1 MDANP
6 YQALV
11 SLLSNILEA
20 YTTAFFI
27 IDSKSRQLNM
37 VASQS
42 LSKYLPEKVSLP
54 LEQSGIIAQVQ
65 KVGQTIHL
73 DKLPDISSSLSSTV
87 PFYRDG
93 ESHIKGLLAVPVGD
107 GAGVLYVD
115 TKYGWGFNDKQ
126 QKWIREVAD
135 VLYELLLRQE
145 SSIQYQNYSRIFG
158 LWNRLDEVA
167 FRGHS
172 LTDYCQLVID
182 ECSGL
187 LGAEYGFLALRE
199 AEKNHYRLYSCTQN
213 VPRGLLTPNYLVK
226 QGLLGRI
233 FQAERP
239 LLITRLNPQTADHF
253 LFTPSESLPHHGA
266 FWGIPAQTTLGHV
279 LVMAFLSRQ
288 PIDLNTEYEQAIAHA
303 LHFFQLLLEQ
313 LYYKEECDHLQ
324 AYDLSTALYNPF
336 TFEVKLDGIL
346 AASMQSS
353 THFTLALVQFEP
365 WQILY
370 TKAPPKQLR
379 QWQRNLAEAVCQMLP
394 ADAMLGQLAENRFGI
409 IFPETTVQEA
419 ELALARLTEAGR
431 QTFKGKS
438 RGAKLQAFSG
448 AAGFPQDGTGS
459 DDLWRLVN
467 QRLFAGFHSRNE
479 SSGS

>member
-1 MDANP
+1 MQANP

-27 IDSKSRQLNM
+27 IDPKNRQLNM

-42 LSKYLPEKVSLP
+42 LSKFLPEKISLP
-54 LEQSGIIAQVQ
+54 LEQSGIMAQVQ

-73 DKLPDISSSLSSTV
+73 DKLPDISTSLTSTV
-87 PFYRDG
+87 PFYREG

-126 QKWIREVAD
+126 QKWIKEIAD
-135 VLYELLLRQE
+135 VLYELLVRQE
-145 SSIQYQNYSRIFG
+145 SSNHQQNYARIFG
-158 LWNRLDEVA
+158 MWNRLDEVA
-167 FRGHS
+167 FKGHS
-172 LTDYCQLVID
+172 LADYCRLVID

-187 LGAEYGFLALRE
+187 IGSEYGFLALRE
-199 AEKNHYRLYSCTQN
+199 ADKPNYRLYASTQN
-213 VPRGLLTPNYLVK
+213 VPRGLVTPSYLVK
-226 QGLLGRI
+226 QGLVGRI
-233 FQAERP
+233 FQSEKP
-239 LLITRLNPQTADHF
+239 LLITRLNSQTADHF

-266 FWGIPAQTTLGHV
+266 FWGIPAQTTLGHS
-279 LVMAFLSRQ
+279 LAMAFLSRQ
-288 PIDLNTEYEQAIAHA
+288 ALELNSEYEMAIGHA

-336 TFEVKLDGIL
+336 AFEAKLDGIL

-353 THFTLALVQFEP
+353 TNFTLAIMQFEP

-379 QWQRNLAEAVCQMLP
+379 QWQRALAEAVCQALP
-394 ADAMLGQLAENRFGI
+394 PNTIIGQLAENRFGF

-419 ELALARLTEAGR
+419 GPDLARLSEAGKQVFR
-431 QTFKGKS
+431 GRSKGS
-438 RGAKLQAFSG
+438 KLQAFSG
-448 AAGFPQDGTGS
+448 LAGFPQDGTAS
-459 DDLWRLVN
+459 DELWRLVS
-467 QRLFAGFHSRNE
+467 QRLFDAFHARNE
-479 SSGS
+479 SSGA